1 MSAVMKKNK
10 TKKEGGNL
18 EAVCTVKSVF
28 GTVLGLL
35 FVGAGVML
43 IFSFWYEAITVLKG
57 LSGVVIVLCGAAIIA
72 VLRD

>member
-1 MSAVMKKNK
+1 MSATTKKNRA
-10 TKKEGGNL
+10 KKENGSL

-43 IFSFWYEAITVLKG
+43 IFSFWNEAIIVLKG
-57 LSGVVIVLCGAAIIA
+57 LAGVVIVLCGAAIIA